1 MPACPAAGR
10 ECTLLTKCLH
20 LEQLESLLI
29 ACDEGNILSIDGWDV
44 WKECSMFWR
53 GGVQSMFVGDE
64 CYNIAVH
71 DCPAFLVKVKNM
83 VQTNKDLWIWK
94 KRHTDNVTLGVYETM
109 RRAGMVPRVRGP
121 NPCPGK
127 TELMYFSRWSV
138 RSAAFYTSML
148 KLQESRKRKH
158 ED

>member
-1 MPACPAAGR
+1 M
-10 ECTLLTKCLH
+10 LTKCLH

-29 ACDEGNILSIDGWDV
+29 ACDEENILSIDGWDGCE
-44 WKECSMFWR
+44 ECSMFWS
-53 GGVQSMFVGDE
+53 GGVQSMFAGDH
-64 CYNIAVH
+64 CYTIAVH
-71 DCPAFLVKVKNM
+71 DCDAFLVKVKIM
-83 VQTNKDLWIWK
+83 VHANKDLWIWK